1 MVVHE
6 KQVDEDGVP
15 FSGCSSLLLSRGSIW
30 GPRNREADMD
40 CVIITKFCDALYEL
54 CAAKLHFHQVF

>member
-6 KQVDEDGVP
+6 KQVDEDSVP
-15 FSGCSSLLLSRGSIW
+15 SSGCSPLLLLPASLW

-40 CVIITKFCDALYEL
+40 CVIITKF
-54 CAAKLHFHQVF
+54 